1 VPIRVL
7 IADASAS
14 MRSRLQDSLRCSS
27 KIRVVGEATAGDEAL
42 RECLSLKPD
51 VLILDMI
58 HPNSNGIRIV
68 DEIRRAGLPT
78 RVIASLDAKSPRWIQ
93 WAAEAGATGYVFREG
108 DLAELAATVEAV
120 HAGELQFPASLAAGL
135 AAETQTRAAA
145 TRGHEVLTERENE
158 VLGLIA
164 LGRTSKDI
172 AGELHISARTVDAH
186 RANIMKKLR
195 VHSVAELVRW
205 KIDRPHES

>member
-1 VPIRVL
+1 MPIRVL

-14 MRSRLQDSLRCSS
+14 MRSRLQDSLRQSP

-51 VLILDMI
+51 VLILDMV
-58 HPNSNGIRIV
+58 HPNSNGITIV
-68 DEIRRAGLPT
+68 EEIRRAGLPT
-78 RVIASLDAKSPRWIQ
+78 RVIVSLKEKSSRWIQ
-93 WAAEAGATGYVFREG
+93 WAAEAGAVGYILREG
-108 DLAELAATVEAV
+108 DLADLSTTVEAV
-120 HAGELQFPASLAAGL
+120 HAGKLRLPAAL
-135 AAETQTRAAA
+135 AAETQTRSAA
-145 TRGHEVLTERENE
+145 TRGRHVLTGRETQ

-205 KIDRPHES
+205 QVDRRFLDS